1 MNDFAKTLIF
11 SGLILIGMGIL
22 AAFFSKIPMLGHRL
36 SILQYP
42 SLLSFKTNL
51 TEGRMLGHRPSILQ
65 YPSLFSFKT
74 NLTEGRML
82 GKLPGDI
89 FIRRGSFT
97 FYFPITTCVLLSFIL
112 TLVLTIFG
120 KK

>member
-11 SGLILIGMGIL
+11 FGLILIGMGIL
-22 AAFFSKIPMLGHRL
+22 AAFFSKIP
-36 SILQYP
+36 
-42 SLLSFKTNL
+42 
-51 TEGRMLGHRPSILQ
+51 
-65 YPSLFSFKT
+65 
-74 NLTEGRML
+74 ML